1 MKKDY
6 EIEYPQDI
14 EPELLF
20 MVLYNNSKQQGM
32 GLLNRDGRIPITID
46 QAKELLEAVKP
57 FKGERYFD
65 YVNGRVMKI
74 AIGGKVIN
82 TWGYDRDNGED
93 AVRNVITEIRAK
105 KANFFE
111 LADKVLDERATKAE
125 HREYSKLLEEHP
137 EFQAIVNSLSEY
149 LSEL

>member
-20 MVLYNNSKQQGM
+20 MALYNNSKQQGM
-32 GLLNRDGRIPITID
+32 GLLDRNGRIPITID
-46 QAKELLEAVKP
+46 QAKELLERVKP

-74 AIGGKVIN
+74 SIGGKVIN

-93 AVRNVITEIRAK
+93 AVRSVITEIRAK

-125 HREYSKLLEEHP
+125 HSEYNRLLEDHP
-137 EFQAIVNSLSEY
+137 EFQSIVESLSEY